1 MPVTRKYSQSDIIT
15 AAFRVIRAQGWEKCS
30 ARTIAQ
36 ELGASTMPLYSGL
49 KSMKALEDE
58 IAKKASD
65 LLISYQLKSWSG
77 LGFLDMGVG
86 YVMFAQEEKHL
97 FRMMYYREPDGVEER
112 EMKRKYRTYVF
123 DTLLDKLEHEK
134 IMAGLTAEQR
144 RGVLYKMW
152 VYSHGLAVLIN
163 NAVIEP
169 MSEKEI
175 TQVLMDTGG
184 LIIEGERA
192 RILRP
197 DRSCRKTAYQKNAGK
212 QTVTNTQR
220 KKRKRSA

>member
-1 MPVTRKYSQSDIIT
+1 MPVIKKYCQSDIIT
-15 AAFRVIRAQGWEKCS
+15 AAFRVIRAHGWEKCS

-49 KSMKALEDE
+49 KSMKALEEE

-77 LGFLDMGVG
+77 MGFLDMGVG
-86 YVMFAQEEKHL
+86 YVMFAQEEKQL
-97 FRMMYYREPDGVEER
+97 FRMMYYRQPGGDDER

-123 DTLLDKLEHEK
+123 DTLLDKLEHEE
-134 IMAGLTAEQR
+134 IMAGLSAEQR

-152 VYSHGLAVLIN
+152 VFSHGLAMLIN
-163 NAVIEP
+163 NAVIDP
-169 MSEKEI
+169 MPEKEI
-175 TQVLMDTGG
+175 TKVLMDTGG

-192 RILRP
+192 RTLRP
-197 DRSCRKTAYQKNAGK
+197 DRSCR
-212 QTVTNTQR
+212 NTETPRKR
-220 KKRKRSA
+220 KKHSA

>member
-1 MPVTRKYSQSDIIT
+1 MPVTRKYSQSDIIS
-15 AAFRVIRAQGWEKCS
+15 AAFRVIRAQGWENCS

-58 IAKKASD
+58 ITKKASD

-97 FRMMYYREPDGVEER
+97 FRMMYYRAPGGTEER
-112 EMKRKYRTYVF
+112 EIKRKYRTYVF
-123 DTLLDKLEHEK
+123 DTLLDKLEHEE

-144 RGVLYKMW
+144 QGVLKKMW
-152 VYSHGLAVLIN
+152 VFSHGLAVLIN
-163 NAVIEP
+163 NAVLDP

-175 TQVLMDTGG
+175 TRVLMDTGG

-192 RILRP
+192 RTLRP
-197 DRSCRKTAYQKNAGK
+197 DRSRRKTTSQKNAGR
-212 QTVTNTQR
+212 QTGMEAPR
-220 KKRKRSA
+220 KKHSA